1 VHQTR
6 QSPRRAHL
14 EASDTS
20 ASSRAPTSGDGG
32 GGGESG
38 GEEGVRRK
46 VILFDPKVLAAYL
59 LSTYQMRHPV
69 SRRKLARSDCQ
80 VTYPPRLCGWRS
92 VSNERASC
100 LAHLSAGAESQG
112 A

>member
-1 VHQTR
+1 M
-6 QSPRRAHL
+6 
-14 EASDTS
+14 
-20 ASSRAPTSGDGG
+20 
-32 GGGESG
+32 
-38 GEEGVRRK
+38 RRK

-80 VTYPPRLCGWRS
+80 VTYPPRLCGWQS
-92 VSNERASC
+92 ERASC